1 MFQKMRRYEETH
13 MLATVQ
19 KSGKY
24 ALPPQRVLLFPV
36 TWPAVWYIRMDVWS
50 LPSPPPGESSGN
62 SSFDKQHA
70 RRKLDK
76 AMYLVKLSGRL
87 YITMLIW
94 HNNWKKKLFT
104 QPHSVQNC
112 FEIPNVSQNIDVFFV
127 VIRLEESKGRRYM
140 FKHTNNVF
148 FSIEPKSHYSEKIQS
163 LNL

>member
-24 ALPPQRVLLFPV
+24 ALPPQRILLHPV
-36 TWPAVWYIRMDVWS
+36 TWPSVGTPITLS
-50 LPSPPPGESSGN
+50 GGSSG
-62 SSFDKQHA
+62 SSPFDGQQAGSHVF
-70 RRKLDK
+70 
-76 AMYLVKLSGRL
+76 YLLKLSGRL

-94 HNNWKKKLFT
+94 HHNWKKLFT

-112 FEIPNVSQNIDVFFV
+112 FEIPNVSQNLDTFFV

-140 FKHTNNVF
+140 FIHTNNVF
-148 FSIEPKSHYSEKIQS
+148 FLQQN
-163 LNL
+163 LNHIIVRKYNH